1 MTGLGRNA
9 AGNPTFAM
17 QVRVRYD
24 EADPM
29 GFVHHANY
37 FRYFELCR
45 TEMLRASGGS
55 YRDVEASGEFVV
67 VVRADVR
74 YRIPAKYDDVLE
86 VHLEITRFGRA
97 KVEHEYTIRR
107 DGMVLTQ
114 AMLTLAVIDAEGNV
128 RPIPDWMQRRASD
141 V

>member
-1 MTGLGRNA
+1 MTDLANNA

-17 QVRVRYD
+17 HVRVRYD

-45 TEMLRASGGS
+45 TEMLRATGGS

-86 VHLEITRFGRA
+86 IHLEITRFGRA

-107 DGMVLTQ
+107 EGVVLTQ
-114 AMLTLAVIDAEGNV
+114 ANLTLAVIDGQGNV
-128 RPIPDWMQRRASD
+128 RPIPEWMQRRPID
-141 V
+141 G